1 MPVAEASDRLQSVRR
16 LLEEHQLDCL
26 VVSDAHNRRYL
37 SGFTG
42 SSGYLFITGTNAV
55 LATDFRY
62 VEQATT
68 QAPDF
73 AIHRMGGRFDWLASL
88 LQDLSAKRVGF
99 ESDDLSVATLETI
112 KRALREGKGHSS
124 APELLATSD
133 LVLGLRQ
140 YKEPEE
146 LWLLER
152 ASDIA
157 DRSFEAVASSVEP
170 GMTEA
175 MVAWDLERTMRELGA
190 ESVSF
195 DIIVGAGENGALP
208 HHRAGERPIRRGDPV
223 VIDMGCVYRG
233 YCSDLTRTIFM
244 GDPDDRFRRVYNTVL
259 LAQVRAERDIRA
271 DMTGEEADELAR
283 AVIREAGHG
292 EHFGHSLGH
301 GVGLQ
306 VHEQPW
312 ISPRSTNVLENGMV
326 FTVEPGVYLSG
337 WGGVRIEDMVVME
350 GGRARVLSKAAKLE
364 F

>member
-1 MPVAEASDRLQSVRR
+1 MPVAEASARLRSTRR
-16 LLEEHQLDCL
+16 LLQDHELDCL
-26 VVSDAHNRRYL
+26 LVSDAHNRRYL

-42 SSGYLFITGTNAV
+42 SSGYLFVTAAEAV

-62 VEQATT
+62 VEQAES

-73 AIHRMGGRFDWLASL
+73 AIHRIGGRFDWLAGL
-88 LQDLSAKRVGF
+88 LKDLGAKRVGF
-99 ESDDLSVATLETI
+99 ESDDLSVATLEAI
-112 KRALREGKGHSS
+112 KGALRGGEGHSPT
-124 APELLATSD
+124 PELLATSD

-146 LWLLER
+146 LQLLEQ
-152 ASDIA
+152 ASHIA

-175 MVAWDLERTMRELGA
+175 MVAWELERTMREMGA

-223 VIDMGCVYRG
+223 VIDMGCVYKG
-233 YCSDLTRTIFM
+233 YCSDLSRTIFI
-244 GDPDDRFRRVYNTVL
+244 GEPDDRFRRVYNTVL
-259 LAQVRAERDIRA
+259 RAQLRAERDIRA

-312 ISPRSTNVLENGMV
+312 VSPRSPNVLRNGMV
-326 FTVEPGVYLSG
+326 FTVEPGIYLSG

-350 GGRARVLSKAAKLE
+350 DGRARVLSKAAKLE

>member
-1 MPVAEASDRLQSVRR
+1 MAEVSARVQSVRR
-16 LLEEHQLDCL
+16 LLKDHHLDCL
-26 VVSDAHNRRYL
+26 MVSNAQNRRYL

-42 SSGYLFITGTNAV
+42 SSGYLFITGAEAV

-62 VEQATT
+62 VEQAAV

-73 AIHRMGGRFDWLASL
+73 AVHRIGGRFDWIAGL
-88 LQDLSAKRVGF
+88 LEELDAKKVGF
-99 ESDDLSVATLETI
+99 ESDDLSVAALAAI
-112 KRALREGKGHSS
+112 KGALSGGKGHLP

-133 LVLGLRQ
+133 VVLGLRQ
-140 YKEPEE
+140 YKDSEE
-146 LWLLER
+146 LRVLER
-152 ASDIA
+152 ASRIA
-157 DRSFEAVASSVEP
+157 DQSFEAVVSSVEP

-175 MVAWDLERTMRELGA
+175 TIAWELERTMREMGA

-208 HHRAGERPIRRGDPV
+208 HHRAGERPIRMGDPV
-223 VIDMGCVYRG
+223 VIDMGCVYKG
-233 YCSDLTRTIFM
+233 YCSDLTRTIFV
-244 GDPDDRFRRVYNTVL
+244 GEPNDPFRRVYNTVL
-259 LAQVRAERDIRA
+259 LAQLRAERDIRV

-283 AVIREAGHG
+283 AVIREAGHE

-306 VHEQPW
+306 VHEKPW
-312 ISPRSTNVLENGMV
+312 IAPRSSNLLGNGMV
-326 FTVEPGVYLSG
+326 FTVEPGIYLSG

>member
-1 MPVAEASDRLQSVRR
+1 MPVAEPSARLRSTRR
-16 LLEEHQLDCL
+16 LLQDHQLDCL
-26 VVSDAHNRRYL
+26 LVSDANNRRYL

-42 SSGYLFITGTNAV
+42 SSGYLLVTAAEAI

-62 VEQATT
+62 VEQAEF

-73 AIHRMGGRFDWLASL
+73 AVHRIGGRFDWLAGL
-88 LQDLSAKRVGF
+88 LKDLGAKRVGF
-99 ESDDLSVATLETI
+99 ESDDVSVATLEAI
-112 KRALREGKGHSS
+112 KGALREGEGKSPT
-124 APELLATSD
+124 PELLATSD

-140 YKEPEE
+140 YKDPEE
-146 LWLLER
+146 LQLLEQ
-152 ASDIA
+152 ASHIA

-175 MVAWDLERTMRELGA
+175 MVAWELERTMRELGA

-195 DIIVGAGENGALP
+195 DIIVGAGENGARP

-223 VIDMGCVYRG
+223 VIDMGCVYKG
-233 YCSDLTRTIFM
+233 YCSDLTRTIFI
-244 GDPDDRFRRVYNTVL
+244 GEPDDRFRRVYNTVL
-259 LAQVRAERDIRA
+259 LAQLRAERDIRV

-283 AVIREAGHG
+283 AVIRDAGHAD
-292 EHFGHSLGH
+292 HFGHSLGH

-312 ISPRSTNVLENGMV
+312 VGPRSSNVLRNGMV
-326 FTVEPGVYLSG
+326 FTVEPGIYLSG

-350 GGRARVLSKAAKLE
+350 GGRTRVLSKAAKLE